1 MGCDRVVVL
10 LTRERS
16 YRKEP
21 EKLIPLLRPAFR
33 QYPNFLDTM
42 ARRAD
47 RYNES
52 RERLFALEREGRA
65 LVIAPESTAGFS
77 RTEKD
82 LGKIRRLWQ
91 SGYAAGRKE
100 ADRIRRFWSQP
111 EL

>member
-1 MGCDRVVVL
+1 MH
-10 LTRERS
+10 S
-16 YRKEP
+16 YRRAT
-21 EKLIPLLRPAFR
+21 EKLMPLLRPAFR

-52 RERLFALEREGRA
+52 RERLFALEREGRV

-82 LGKIRRLWQ
+82 LNKIRAMWR
-91 SGYAAGRKE
+91 SGYFAGRE
-100 ADRIRRFWSQP
+100 AAPAVR
-111 EL
+111 ELWTAEVC